1 MKCTTQNFP
10 SNQMR
15 NNKRL
20 CVCVSFRQ
28 MSERTLDEL
37 VNKSHHQKVCT
48 VPPWNIQQANR
59 IVEEEAKTRRE
70 RDFGKM
76 SSFLSF
82 SLLSEKGKEDKN
94 QVLSQNR
101 ESDLYYCSGPSAS
114 TTTREKKR
122 EPNLIRYSLLL
133 FWLFFFDLSFFFS
146 CSCFVFSFFSMHWLV
161 CACDGN
167 KE

>member
-48 VPPWNIQQANR
+48 VPPLKYPTSEPNSRRRSKN
-59 IVEEEAKTRRE
+59 KKRE
-70 RDFGKM
+70 RLWEM

-114 TTTREKKR
+114 TTTREKKESR
-122 EPNLIRYSLLL
+122 T
-133 FWLFFFDLSFFFS
+133 
-146 CSCFVFSFFSMHWLV
+146 
-161 CACDGN
+161 
-167 KE
+167 